1 MSYNKERYRKLKAMA
16 YYFLFGLWYLFS
28 LLPMRVHYIL
38 SDAIFCLLYYI
49 IRYRRRVV
57 RKNLTESFP
66 EKPLEEV
73 VKIERGFYHWFCDYF
88 VESVKYISISE
99 KAMKKRFVFKNPEL
113 VEETIKSGQSVGF
126 YMGHYCNWE
135 WVSSLPLWIKS
146 GAQVGHI
153 YHPLENQVFD
163 RLFLYLRQHMGCVSI
178 PMQETLRKMLEFKQ
192 AGQPIIIGYLSDQ
205 KPHWVNIH
213 HWVDFLNHD
222 TPVLTGTERVLRKMN
237 HAVYYLDI
245 WRPRR
250 GYYEAEFKLITRE
263 PQQTKDFEITDAYY
277 QQLEQTIRRA
287 PEYWLWSHNRWSR
300 TREEF
305 NERFMVVNGRVVP
318 KS

>member
-1 MSYNKERYRKLKAMA
+1 M
-16 YYFLFGLWYLFS
+16 
-28 LLPMRVHYIL
+28 
-38 SDAIFCLLYYI
+38 
-49 IRYRRRVV
+49 
-57 RKNLTESFP
+57 
-66 EKPLEEV
+66 
-73 VKIERGFYHWFCDYF
+73 
-88 VESVKYISISE
+88 
-99 KAMKKRFVFKNPEL
+99 FKNPEL

-163 RLFLYLRQHMGCVSI
+163 RLFMYLRQHMGCVSI

-250 GYYEAEFKLITRE
+250 GYYEAEF
-263 PQQTKDFEITDAYY
+263 
-277 QQLEQTIRRA
+277 
-287 PEYWLWSHNRWSR
+287 
-300 TREEF
+300 
-305 NERFMVVNGRVVP
+305 
-318 KS
+318 